1 MLRRQLGQGG
11 PEVSAIG
18 IGAMSFSNF
27 YGPCTEPEAHALLD
41 AARDHGIDHLDTSN
55 IYGMGLSER
64 MIGRYLAARG
74 AAARQHFRIATK
86 AGIRQDPETGERSI
100 DNSRGHLEAE
110 LDASLA
116 RLGVDR
122 VDLYYVHRRD
132 TRHSIEAVTETLAGF
147 QRAGKIR
154 AFGFSE
160 IAPTS
165 LRRAAAV
172 HPVAAVQSE
181 YSLATRA
188 PELGLVQACAELGTA
203 LVAFSPVA
211 RGLLTDRGPE
221 PETLTASPFFRDNP
235 RFQPEALALN
245 LTATAP
251 FRRLAAEAGMPA
263 AALAIGWLLSRG
275 PGVIPIPGTRS
286 PAHLAELAQG
296 AAAPLAPD
304 LLAAIDAALPVGWAH
319 GDRYSPQQWIGPERF
334 C

>member
-1 MLRRQLGQGG
+1 MLRRQLGQAG
-11 PEVSAIG
+11 PTVSAIG
-18 IGAMSFSNF
+18 IGAMSFANF
-27 YGPCTEPEAHALLD
+27 YGPCSETEAHAVLD
-41 AARDHGIDHLDTSN
+41 AAQDLGIDHLDTSN
-55 IYGMGLSER
+55 IYGMGLSETI
-64 MIGRYLAARG
+64 IGRDLARRGPAAR
-74 AAARQHFRIATK
+74 AHFRIATK
-86 AGIRQDPETGERSI
+86 AGIRHDPETGERSI
-100 DNSRGHLEAE
+100 DNSRAHLEAE

-122 VDLYYVHRRD
+122 VDLFYVHRRD
-132 TRHSIEAVTETLAGF
+132 TRHDIEAVTESLAGF
-147 QRAGKIR
+147 QRAGKIG

-188 PELGLVQACAELGTA
+188 PDLGLVQACAALGTA
-203 LVAFSPVA
+203 LGAFSPVA

-235 RFQPEALALN
+235 RFQPENLALN
-245 LTATAP
+245 LAATEP
-251 FRRLAAEAGMPA
+251 FRKLAAEAGRPA
-263 AALAIGWLLSRG
+263 AALAIGWLLSRN
-275 PGVIPIPGTRS
+275 PWVIPIPGTRS

-304 LLAAIDAALPVGWAH
+304 LIAAIETALPVGWAH
-319 GDRYSPQQWIGPERF
+319 GDRYSVPQWIGPERF